1 MVVAMQKSFDFD
13 VAVHILSTF
22 TTRQYGDTP
31 MMKSFEEFQTF
42 GKDGFEAYVA
52 SSTAVTK
59 GMQAIAQETAE
70 FSRKSLEKGT
80 AAFEKLSA
88 AKSVEKALE
97 AQQAFAKE
105 SYDAFVAQMTK
116 MNELY
121 VSTAKE
127 AFKPFEA
134 SMAAFGVKAPK

>member
-1 MVVAMQKSFDFD
+1 
-13 VAVHILSTF
+13 
-22 TTRQYGDTP
+22 

-59 GMQAIAQETAE
+59 GMQAMAQEAAE
-70 FSRKSLEKGT
+70 FSRKSFEKST
-80 AAFEKLSA
+80 AAFEKIA
-88 AKSVEKALE
+88 AVKSFDKALE

-105 SYDAFVAQMTK
+105 SYDAVVAQVSK

-121 VSTAKE
+121 LNTAKE

-134 SMAAFGVKAPK
+134 SFAAFGVKAPK

>member
-1 MVVAMQKSFDFD
+1 
-13 VAVHILSTF
+13 
-22 TTRQYGDTP
+22 
-31 MMKSFEEFQTF
+31 MMKSFEEFQSF

-52 SSTAVTK
+52 SSTALTK
-59 GMQAIAQETAE
+59 GMQTIAQEAAD

-80 AAFEKLSA
+80 AAFEKLTA
-88 AKSVEKALE
+88 AKSFEKALE

-105 SYDAFVAQMTK
+105 SYDAMVAQMTK

-121 VSTAKE
+121 INTAKE
-127 AFKPFEA
+127 AYKPFEA

>member
-1 MVVAMQKSFDFD
+1 
-13 VAVHILSTF
+13 
-22 TTRQYGDTP
+22 

-59 GMQAIAQETAE
+59 GMQAMAQEAAD
-70 FSRKSLEKGT
+70 FSRKSFEKST
-80 AAFEKLSA
+80 SAFEKLA
-88 AKSVEKALE
+88 GAKSFEKAVE

-105 SYDAFVAQMTK
+105 SYESLVAQMTK
-116 MNELY
+116 LNELY
-121 VSTAKE
+121 IATAKD

-134 SMAAFGVKAPK
+134 SLAAFGVKAPK

>member
-1 MVVAMQKSFDFD
+1 
-13 VAVHILSTF
+13 
-22 TTRQYGDTP
+22 
-31 MMKSFEEFQTF
+31 MMKSFEEFQSF

-52 SSTAVTK
+52 SSNALTK
-59 GMQAIAQETAE
+59 GFQAIAQEAAE
-70 FSRKSLEKGT
+70 YSRKSFEKGS

-88 AKSVEKALE
+88 SKSFDKALE

-105 SYDAFVAQMTK
+105 SYDAMVAQMTK

-121 VSTAKE
+121 INTAKE

>member
-1 MVVAMQKSFDFD
+1 
-13 VAVHILSTF
+13 
-22 TTRQYGDTP
+22 

-52 SSTAVTK
+52 SSTALTK
-59 GMQAIAQETAE
+59 GMQAMAQETAE
-70 FSRKSLEKGT
+70 FSRKSFEKGT
-80 AAFEKLSA
+80 AAFEKLTA
-88 AKSVEKALE
+88 AKSVEKAME

-105 SYDAFVAQMTK
+105 SYDAFIAQMTK

-121 VSTAKE
+121 VNTAKE

-134 SMAAFGVKAPK
+134 SFAALGVKAPK

>member
-1 MVVAMQKSFDFD
+1 
-13 VAVHILSTF
+13 
-22 TTRQYGDTP
+22 

-52 SSTAVTK
+52 SSTALTK
-59 GMQAIAQETAE
+59 GMQAMAQETAE
-70 FSRKSLEKGT
+70 FSRKSFEKST
-80 AAFEKLSA
+80 AAFEKLTA
-88 AKSVEKALE
+88 AKSMEKALE

-105 SYDAFVAQMTK
+105 SYDALVAQMTK

-121 VSTAKE
+121 VNTAKE

-134 SMAAFGVKAPK
+134 SFAALGVKAPK

>member
-1 MVVAMQKSFDFD
+1 
-13 VAVHILSTF
+13 
-22 TTRQYGDTP
+22 
-31 MMKSFEEFQTF
+31 MKSFEEFQTF

-52 SSTAVTK
+52 SSTALTK

-70 FSRKSLEKGT
+70 FSRKSLEKST
-80 AAFEKLSA
+80 AAFEKLTA
-88 AKSVEKALE
+88 AKSMEKAIE

-105 SYDAFVAQMTK
+105 SYDAVVAQMTK

-121 VSTAKE
+121 INTAKE

-134 SMAAFGVKAPK
+134 SLAAFGVKAPK